1 MLCWSDKVSKNSLLN
16 ESADS
21 TNWVVRG
28 NGSDD
33 IGRRLLMLM
42 SFSFKIRYSSFFSL
56 YDKINKF
63 SARLRCLY
71 TLFPLLYSRKF
82 NVFLSDWM
90 IADRLL
96 RTGKSQ
102 FALNKH
108 CAELL
113 SERYRLWVDVH
124 FFKCCMKSSRSENWQ
139 NVYTH
144 SKLLRDCIVNHATK
158 SSRSFGHSR
167 AQRCFFYGFGHEKK
181 EEGKWR
187 AQNNLEN
194 FHTLSRKKVKF
205 PEWTMKKSPFI
216 LWRANDFVTGKWTI
230 FSTCERRARVR

>member
-16 ESADS
+16 ECADS
-21 TNWVVRG
+21 TNRVVRG

-167 AQRCFFYGFGHEKK
+167 AQRCFFMV
-181 EEGKWR
+181 
-187 AQNNLEN
+187 L
-194 FHTLSRKKVKF
+194 V
-205 PEWTMKKSPFI
+205 MKKRKRASGERKTIWKISI
-216 LWRANDFVTGKWTI
+216 L
-230 FSTCERRARVR
+230 STKKS